1 MSDVD
6 SEAADTLHSYFGPSG
21 SPKAKRA
28 RTEGAA
34 AWPDIEMAGA
44 DEPPS
49 SDDEASVAKRSVF
62 SGIASSV
69 ATVRPASPATPA
81 PAPHPNWIFHE
92 SNQPDFCVSEYRWK
106 VIAELRK
113 RRLMRE
119 HANTN
124 RARGNRAAA
133 TAPAP
138 SPNQGAASSS
148 ATNVADYVILSDDSD
163 SDDDDGNNNG
173 AAPAPAP
180 APAQPSTRAST
191 PASTPAPKL
200 DMPSVVEEEEEDTSE
215 VVDRYDAPLASIG
228 PEHPA
233 SLCTSAVLSYCPP
246 APLDP
251 DDTDGLFAPFLLKEH
266 VLSAAQ
272 LHPVALAM
280 RAFDRGRAFL
290 IGDGTGVG
298 KGRESMGV
306 IMSHWYRSRSRR
318 ALIVSTGSLA
328 SDVLRDFN
336 DCRVAEAFPGTTF
349 FDASRAL
356 PKPGELS
363 SRAVIF
369 TTYSQIRSPQKGHAP
384 YAELIQARGSRPAG
398 TLVLDEV
405 HKGAGNNNTATYKE
419 IEKLIE
425 ASPDSPLL
433 CMSATFASHI
443 DGLRML
449 APRLGL
455 VSEEAADGTAFPSFG
470 ELKSALALHGAT
482 GLELLTAQLSYENLF
497 LARVISYH
505 GTRTEHLACAMSEE
519 HEQLYTACASIYAD
533 LWNTDLFVTKQPKG
547 YFASSKVRFFKSL
560 TLLAKLKDVVA
571 RVRAEL
577 AQGRQVVVT
586 TLGTSEAALKRADA
600 DEVELS
606 GGVSALR
613 DEVKGTIRYARDHC
627 TPSLTQEAELDAI
640 AARVDGLNLSQCGAL
655 DLFKHEL
662 HEFGVAELTGRT
674 NELRWDASKNGW
686 FPRKMH
692 NDIVK
697 ARALFQRGVCRV
709 ALVSAVAST
718 GISLHDDGGADD
730 GLSHPRTMVLFELP
744 WSAAASVQLLGRVH
758 RSAQRSEP
766 LFLTT
771 AITTAEQRF
780 SAAVALRLRQLGA
793 LTTGDQRDDGGSNI
807 ALDGELLLSAAGN
820 RAAKHVAD
828 LRNIGVRKEAAGR
841 QLLNFSLGLAP
852 SESEELIQE
861 FFELAETEHR
871 KDVAHGKIAPP
882 RATLKEDGVKT
893 VLLDTFRR
901 PGVELTKWRLDRR
914 LTWEDVCAKK
924 DELESNGLCTVGF
937 ASSIASEAPGLAL
950 CQYRHGYVMARCF
963 FIDGRIARVHP
974 DKLVSTHQGIATRWR
989 NTYEHTQHLVQH
1001 LAMVPCLEALKV
1013 LTKLPKTY
1021 RVEYAD
1027 GRRQLGIYI
1036 PQELVQSLRSP
1047 PTVSTEP

>member
-1 MSDVD
+1 MSDSV
-6 SEAADTLHSYFGPSG
+6 SEAADTLHSYFEPSG

-28 RTEGAA
+28 RTKGTA
-34 AWPDIEMAGA
+34 AWPPDIEVADA
-44 DEPPS
+44 DEFPS

-69 ATVRPASPATPA
+69 ATVCPASPVL
-81 PAPHPNWIFHE
+81 APHPNWTWHE
-92 SNQPDFCVSEYRWK
+92 SNQPDFCESELRWK
-106 VIAELRK
+106 VISELHK

-124 RARGNRAAA
+124 HERFAFATAAA
-133 TAPAP
+133 PGP
-138 SPNQGAASSS
+138 SRNQGAASSS
-148 ATNVADYVILSDDSD
+148 GTNVADYVIVSDSD
-163 SDDDDGNNNG
+163 SDSDSVDNG
-173 AAPAPAP
+173 AASGSTSAP
-180 APAQPSTRAST
+180 APAQAPS
-191 PASTPAPKL
+191 PASSPAPRP
-200 DMPSVVEEEEEDTSE
+200 DMPTVVEEDEEDTSQ

-233 SLCTSAVLSYCPP
+233 SLCTSGTLTYCPP
-246 APLDP
+246 AALDP

-280 RAFDRGRAFL
+280 RAFERGRAFL

-306 IMSHWYRSRSRR
+306 IMSHWHRSRSRR

-328 SDVLRDFN
+328 SDVRRDFN
-336 DCRVAEAFPGTTF
+336 DCRVADAFPGTTF
-349 FDASRAL
+349 FDASKAL
-356 PKPGELS
+356 PKPGELT
-363 SRAVIF
+363 SRAIIF
-369 TTYSQIRSPQKGHAP
+369 TTYSQIRSPQKGCVP

-405 HKGAGNNNTATYKE
+405 HKGAGNSTTATYKE

-455 VSEEAADGTAFPSFG
+455 VSEEATEGTAFKTFG
-470 ELKSALALHGAT
+470 ELKSALSTHGAT
-482 GLELLTAQLSYENLF
+482 GLELLTAQLSHENLF

-505 GTRTEHLACAMSEE
+505 GTRTEHLACTMSKE
-519 HEQLYTACASIYAD
+519 HAQLYTACAGIYAD
-533 LWNTDLFVTKQPKG
+533 LWNTGLFVTKQPKG

-560 TLLAKLKDVVA
+560 TLLAKLKDVIA

-586 TLGTSEAALKRADA
+586 TLGTSEAALKRADP

-613 DEVKGTIRYARDHC
+613 DEVMATIAYGRNHC
-627 TPSLTQEAELDAI
+627 MPSLGQEAELDALN
-640 AARVDGLNLSQCGAL
+640 ARVDALSLGWCGAL

-686 FPRKMH
+686 FPRRLH

-697 ARALFQRGVCRV
+697 ARALFQRGVCKV
-709 ALVSAVAST
+709 ALVSSVAAT
-718 GISLHDDGGADD
+718 GISLHDDGTADD
-730 GLSHPRTMVLFELP
+730 GLSHPRTMLLFELP

-820 RAAKHVAD
+820 RAAKQVAY
-828 LRNIGVRKEAAGR
+828 LRDIDVRKEAAGR
-841 QLLNFSLGLAP
+841 QLLNFSLGLPP
-852 SESEELIQE
+852 SESDELIRE
-861 FFELAETEHR
+861 FFELAESEHR

-882 RATLKEDGVKT
+882 RATLKEDGDKT

-901 PGVELTKWRLDRR
+901 PGIQLTKWRLDRR
-914 LTWEDVCAKK
+914 LTWQDVCAKK
-924 DELESNGLCTVGF
+924 RELEANGLCTVGF
-937 ASSIASEAPGLAL
+937 ASSIASEAHGLAL

-963 FIDGRIARVHP
+963 FIDGRVARVHP
-974 DKLVSTHQGIATRWR
+974 DKLVTSQQGIETRWR
-989 NTYEHTQHLVQH
+989 NTYNHTQHLEAC
-1001 LAMVPCLEALKV
+1001 LAMVPCLDALKA

-1036 PQELVQSLRSP
+1036 PQELVQGLRTP
-1047 PTVSTEP
+1047 PTPAAQES